1 MATYTV
7 TINERTKAGK
17 SLVGYLR
24 SLGVINE
31 PNAATLSSVE
41 EIKNVFHK
49 QLLTYLKIANK
60 HLGILVNFNTDDIN
74 SNIIRKIL

>member
-7 TINERTKAGK
+7 TINGRTKAGT

-31 PNAATLSSVE
+31 PNAATLSAIE
-41 EIKNVFHK
+41 EIRNGGGTRCDSF
-49 QLLTYLKIANK
+49 
-60 HLGILVNFNTDDIN
+60 
-74 SNIIRKIL
+74 